1 MAISIEVRNN
11 RIHIVEAN
19 VKNTSVTCKKAFSL
33 DLPDGVLDAKGIIDT
48 VQFGRILESGL
59 ASRQI
64 KSKKV
69 SLCINN
75 PSIIY
80 REIVVPR
87 VDDKKLAFVV
97 RSEMISS
104 LNLTNEYIIDFI
116 ILDEYIDQH
125 RPFYRILAVAVLDSA
140 MRSFIDTLRSIKL
153 KTTVV
158 ETSTSAIINYVD
170 VSGIADNGE
179 PIIIADIEDGALKLY
194 LFEEKKYV
202 LTRNTKISDLNS
214 DDKKGLIGVIED
226 NINKMVQF
234 QFTRPTRQGIKHI
247 YLIGKVDF
255 LEETS
260 KSIQD
265 NLQIESSIF
274 PKPSFVTDET
284 DTPHYYKIYAVG
296 SLLRK

>member
-1 MAISIEVRNN
+1 MAISIEIRNN
-11 RIHIVEAN
+11 RIHVVEAN
-19 VKNTSVTCKKAFSL
+19 VKNNAVTCKKAFSL
-33 DLPDGVLDAKGIIDT
+33 DLPEGVLDAKGIIDT
-48 VQFGRILESGL
+48 VQFARILESGL
-59 ASRQI
+59 ANHQI

-75 PSIIY
+75 PAIIY

-125 RPFYRILAVAVLDSA
+125 RPFYRILAVAVLDAA
-140 MRSFIDTLRSIKL
+140 MKSFVDTLQSIKL
-153 KTTVV
+153 KSTVV
-158 ETSTSAIINYVD
+158 ETSTSSIIKYVD
-170 VSGIADNGE
+170 MSGVADSGE
-179 PIIIADIEDGALKLY
+179 PVIIADIEEGLMKLY

-202 LTRNTKISDLNS
+202 LTRNTKISDFNMN
-214 DDKKGLIGVIED
+214 DKKGLIGIIED

-234 QFTRPTRQGIKHI
+234 QFTRPTRQGISHI
-247 YLIGKVDF
+247 FLFGKVDF
-255 LEETS
+255 LEDARDS
-260 KSIQD
+260 IKSS
-265 NLQIESSIF
+265 LQINTSVF
-274 PKPSFVTDET
+274 PQPSFVTDET

-296 SLLRK
+296 ALLRK

>member
-11 RIHIVEAN
+11 RIHVVEAS
-19 VKNTSVTCKKAFSL
+19 VKGTSVTCKKAFSL

-59 ASRQI
+59 ANHQI
-64 KSKKV
+64 SSKKV

-116 ILDEYIDQH
+116 ILDEYLDQH
-125 RPFYRILAVAVLDSA
+125 RPFYRILAVAILDSA
-140 MRSFIDTLRSIKL
+140 MKSFVDTLRSIKL
-153 KTTVV
+153 KSAII

-170 VSGIADNGE
+170 VCGVADSGE

-202 LTRNTKISDLNS
+202 LTRNTKIAEFNTTERKELV
-214 DDKKGLIGVIED
+214 GIIED

-247 YLIGKVDF
+247 YLFGKVDF
-255 LEETS
+255 LEQAV
-260 KSIQD
+260 KSIND

-284 DTPHYYKIYAVG
+284 DTPHYYKVYAVG